1 MCHRR
6 SDGAHSLC
14 QNHIDSSR
22 RNRDAGDESGA
33 SDVNDETGERRVANR
48 EAVGSTVG
56 DADRGDESEIGGALD
71 EES

>member
-1 MCHRR
+1 M
-6 SDGAHSLC
+6 
-14 QNHIDSSR
+14 
-22 RNRDAGDESGA
+22 
-33 SDVNDETGERRVANR
+33 NDETGERCVANR